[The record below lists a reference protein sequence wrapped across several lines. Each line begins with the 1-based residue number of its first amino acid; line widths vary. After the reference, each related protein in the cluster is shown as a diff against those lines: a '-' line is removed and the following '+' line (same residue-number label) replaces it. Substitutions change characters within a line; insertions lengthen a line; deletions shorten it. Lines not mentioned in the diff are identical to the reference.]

1 MDREIDVPPVASGA
15 LFEPTRRAPARML
28 VHLAVIAAAALPLLA
43 LVTWGIVAALQSEQG
58 EVAAPPRPQHVRVG
72 RVVPFRSTAQRSVR
86 TSPDVFAQESHMT
99 RAELVNRWS
108 DDIERNSRRFGV
120 PQSWI
125 RAVMVAES
133 GGRTMSAKDHPIT
146 SVAGAVGVMQLMPAT
161 YAEMRE
167 EYGLGPDPYEPRD
180 NIVAGAAYLRWL
192 FLKYG
197 YPTMFA
203 AYNDGPGNLEQRLI
217 DGRMLPLET
226 QLYIA
231 SVTGSPTSL
240 VRVGGARSLARF
252 TRPDGGEVDINGF
265 AVSSVRAPFPGEYA
279 PGVNAVIDMGKLHQG
294 VRESVTVATA
304 VLRKHGGRV

>member
-1 MDREIDVPPVASGA
+1 MS
-15 LFEPTRRAPARML
+15 
-28 VHLAVIAAAALPLLA
+28 
-43 LVTWGIVAALQSEQG
+43 
-58 EVAAPPRPQHVRVG
+58 
-72 RVVPFRSTAQRSVR
+72 
-86 TSPDVFAQESHMT
+86 

-108 DDIERNSRRFGV
+108 DDIERASRRFGV

-125 RAVMVAES
+125 RAVMAAES

-146 SVAGAVGVMQLMPAT
+146 SVAGAVGVMQLMPRT
-161 YAEMRE
+161 YVEMRA
-167 EYGLGPDPYEPRD
+167 EYGLGPDPYEPHD

-192 FLKYG
+192 SLKYG

-226 QLYIA
+226 QLYVA
-231 SVTGSPTSL
+231 SVTGSPTRIA
-240 VRVGGARSLARF
+240 RVAGAQSVAKF
-252 TRPDGGEVDINGF
+252 TRPDGGAVEINGF
-265 AVSSVRAPFPGEYA
+265 AVSSVRAPLPGEYA

-294 VRESVTVATA
+294 VRESVNATTA